1 MTYGHNV
8 TVCRDRPASRKD
20 AGTYRARHV
29 SGPSAICPA
38 EEGHAGAV
46 RALARRMGYQSPR
59 VQFSPSGKT
68 ARFALWDLDPPR
80 SRILERA

>member
-1 MTYGHNV
+1 MIAMPHNV
-8 TVCRDRPASRKD
+8 TVTRDRPASQWG

-29 SGPSAICPA
+29 SGPSATCPA

-59 VQFSPSGKT
+59 IQDWGFSPSGKT
-68 ARFALWDLDPPR
+68 ARFAMWD
-80 SRILERA
+80 ER